1 MKSISLT
8 INGETVTGQVEPRT
22 HLADFMR
29 GQLGLTGT
37 HLGCEQGVCGAC
49 TVIIDGQPMRSCI
62 SYAVA
67 CDGATIQTVEGF
79 DDDADLKALRTAFSA
94 NHALQ
99 CGFCTPGM
107 LMTARDIVRRLEEP
121 DTHRIRQ
128 ELSGNLCR
136 CTGYQ
141 GIVTAIA
148 SVIEQKPKAAK
159 TQESRPKE
167 ATRIVAPKPFSVV
180 ATQDAPGTKTLS
192 VSKLAMIVDSEG
204 WTCLNQTL
212 DLPHPQS
219 EAWAFFEDLNQVAAC
234 MPGAQIDTIDGNDIR
249 GHMQIKFGP
258 IRASFDGTAERKMDP
273 DTQTGK
279 LTGHGADRVSGTAAD
294 GALIYKVS
302 ALDAK
307 NSRVSVEVRFKLTG
321 PLAQFGRSGLVRD
334 FAGRLT
340 AQFGENMAEVMA
352 GGSVDPNVKGN
363 DLNAL
368 SLVWSVLISRVK
380 ALFGK

>member
-8 INGETVTGQVEPRT
+8 INGETVTGLVEPRT

-79 DDDADLKALRTAFSA
+79 DDDPELQDLRTAFSA

-107 LMTARDIVRRLEEP
+107 LMTARDIVRRLDVP
-121 DTHRIRQ
+121 DTTLIRQ

-148 SVIEQKPKAAK
+148 SVIEQKQKPAVSNGSKP
-159 TQESRPKE
+159 QERP
-167 ATRIVAPKPFSVV
+167 RIVGPKPFSIVSTQETEKAKEV
-180 ATQDAPGTKTLS
+180 A
-192 VSKLAMIVDSEG
+192 VSKLTMAVDAEG
-204 WTCLNQTL
+204 WTLLNQSM
-212 DLPHPQS
+212 DVPHPQAK
-219 EAWAFFEDLNQVAAC
+219 AWAFFEDLHQVAAC
-234 MPGAQIDTIDGNDIR
+234 MPGAQIDTIDGNDVQ
-249 GHMQIKFGP
+249 GCMQIKFGP
-258 IRASFDGTAERKMDP
+258 IRASFDGTAERKT
-273 DTQTGK
+273 DTETKSGS
-279 LTGHGADRVSGTAAD
+279 LIGHGADRVSGTAAD
-294 GALIYKVS
+294 GGLTYKVA
-302 ALDAK
+302 ALDAQ

-321 PLAQFGRSGLVRD
+321 PLAQFGRSGLVKD
-334 FAGRLT
+334 FAGRMT
-340 AQFGENMAEVMA
+340 TQFGTNMARVLS
-352 GGSVDPNVKGN
+352 GSSVETGATGN

-368 SLVWSVLISRVK
+368 SLLWSVLTSRIK
-380 ALFGK
+380 SLFGK

>member
-62 SYAVA
+62 SYAVT
-67 CDGATIQTVEGF
+67 CDGAAIQTVEGF
-79 DDDADLKALRTAFSA
+79 NDDADMMALRTAFSA

-107 LMTARDIVRRLEEP
+107 LVTARDIVRRLHEP

-148 SVIEQKPKAAK
+148 SVIEQKQKHTN
-159 TQESRPKE
+159 TQDNITNNTP
-167 ATRIVAPKPFSVV
+167 RIVAPKPFSVD
-180 ATQDAPGTKTLS
+180 AKQDALGSKTLS
-192 VSKLAMIVDSEG
+192 ISKLTMIVDSEG
-204 WTCLNQTL
+204 WTCLDQAL
-212 DLPHPQS
+212 DLPHTQS
-219 EAWAFFEDLNQVAAC
+219 KAWAFFEDLTQVATC

-258 IRASFDGTAERKMDP
+258 IRASFDGTAERMADP
-273 DTQTGK
+273 ETKSGK
-279 LTGHGADRVSGTAAD
+279 LIGHGADRVSGTAAD
-294 GALIYKVS
+294 GALTYKVS
-302 ALDAK
+302 ALDAQ
-307 NSRVSVEVRFKLTG
+307 NSRVSVQVRFKLTG

-340 AQFGENMAEVMA
+340 AQFGENMAKVMA
-352 GGSVDPNVKGN
+352 GGSVETNAKGN

-368 SLVWSVLISRVK
+368 SLIWSILTSRVK
-380 ALFGK
+380 ALFSR